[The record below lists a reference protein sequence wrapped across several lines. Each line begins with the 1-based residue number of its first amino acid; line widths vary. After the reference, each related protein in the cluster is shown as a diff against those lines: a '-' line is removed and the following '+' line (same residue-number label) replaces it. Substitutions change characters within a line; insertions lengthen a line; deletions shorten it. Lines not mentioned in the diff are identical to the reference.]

1 MYDIYETL
9 LFNPNF
15 STTEQE
21 FEKGEE
27 SAQPGSD
34 SQCRI
39 KQTRLCLPP
48 DYNPNIIQQKKLL
61 RLISM
66 NK

>member
-27 SAQPGSD
+27 SVRLSAQPGSD
-34 SQCRI
+34 SQCRN
-39 KQTRLCLPP
+39 C
-48 DYNPNIIQQKKLL
+48 
-61 RLISM
+61 
-66 NK
+66 